1 MTIYGYARVSTDGQ
15 TPESQL
21 RALTRAIAER
31 NTPPPQPQTP
41 EAKIRATYGVNAMP
55 EMSVAVFKA
64 ALRRHGFRVSGIRIV
79 DMSGKCPGFS
89 TTSSSSAHH
98 RWTSTGIFECVSTL
112 TVSLP
117 RTIAEMPRRPCEAMT
132 IRSQPFDTAVSMIAW

>member
-15 TPESQL
+15 PPESQL
-21 RALTRAIAER
+21 RALTRAIAGR
-31 NTPPPQPQTP
+31 NTPQPQTP
-41 EAKIRATYGVNAMP
+41 EAKMRATYGVNAMP

-89 TTSSSSAHH
+89 TTAVLDIK
-98 RWTSTGIFECVSTL
+98 RGKIARNRTLAKCINERNAAVAKRALAGIMEE
-112 TVSLP
+112 P
-117 RTIAEMPRRPCEAMT
+117 E
-132 IRSQPFDTAVSMIAW
+132 

>member
-1 MTIYGYARVSTDGQ
+1 MAIYGYARVSTDGQ
-15 TPESQL
+15 PPESQL

-31 NTPPPQPQTP
+31 NRPQPQTP

-89 TTSSSSAHH
+89 TTAVLDIK
-98 RWTSTGIFECVSTL
+98 RGKIARNRTL
-112 TVSLP
+112 AKCINE
-117 RTIAEMPRRPCEAMT
+117 RNA
-132 IRSQPFDTAVSMIAW
+132 AVAKRALADR

>member
-1 MTIYGYARVSTDGQ
+1 MTIYGYARVNTDGQ

-89 TTSSSSAHH
+89 TTAVLDIK
-98 RWTSTGIFECVSTL
+98 RGKIARNRTLAKCINERNAAVAKRALAGIMEE
-112 TVSLP
+112 P
-117 RTIAEMPRRPCEAMT
+117 E
-132 IRSQPFDTAVSMIAW
+132 